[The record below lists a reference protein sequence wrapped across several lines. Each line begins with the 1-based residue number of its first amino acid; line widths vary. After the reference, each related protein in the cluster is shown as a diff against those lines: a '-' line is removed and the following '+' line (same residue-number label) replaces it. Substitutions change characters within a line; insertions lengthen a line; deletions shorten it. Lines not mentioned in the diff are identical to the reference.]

1 MKSISKTTLSHALL
15 RQGGNNSMKMSR
27 ILISFLLPLVAL
39 FLMSGCATRST
50 HHSSSVVK
58 YLYPDK
64 NEPVETSQIPSLSLP
79 LKVGVAFVPETDGRN
94 YGFTEKEKARLL
106 KEISGHFKKYEFV
119 KSIDILP
126 SAYLTP
132 AGSFANLDQISTMYG
147 IDVIAL
153 VSYDQAQFTD
163 EGLAS
168 ISYWTL
174 VGAYIV
180 PGEKNDTH
188 TMIDAAVYDIKSR
201 KMLFRA
207 PGISNIKGRAT
218 PVNLSEQLREDSM
231 DGFKVASEDMVNNLS
246 EQLELFRE
254 KVKEA
259 PQEYQI
265 NHKPGYVGGGS
276 LDAVFLI
283 SVLIMSGCWV
293 WVSRYKSA

>member
-1 MKSISKTTLSHALL
+1 
-15 RQGGNNSMKMSR
+15 MKMSR
-27 ILISFLLPLVAL
+27 TFMIILLPIVSL
-39 FLMSGCATRST
+39 FMISGCATRST

-64 NEPVETSQIPSLSLP
+64 NEPVETSQIPTLSLP
-79 LKVGVAFVPETDGRN
+79 LKVGVAFVPETAGRN
-94 YGFTEKEKARLL
+94 YGFTEKEKNQLL
-106 KEISGHFKKYEFV
+106 REISGHFKKYKFV
-119 KSIDILP
+119 KSIEILP

-132 AGSFANLDQISTMYG
+132 SGSFANLDQIRTMYG

-153 VSYDQAQFTD
+153 VSYDQTQFTD

-174 VGAYIV
+174 IGAYIV

-188 TMIDAAVYDIKSR
+188 TMVDAAVYDIKSR

-207 PGISNIKGRAT
+207 PGISHVKGKAT
-218 PVNLSEQLREDSM
+218 PVNLSEELREDSLE
-231 DGFKVASEDMVNNLS
+231 GFKVASEGLVKNLA

-265 NHKPGYVGGGS
+265 VHKPGYVGGGS
-276 LDAVFLI
+276 LDSVFLI
-283 SVLIMSGCWV
+283 SILMMGGCWV
-293 WVSRYKSA
+293 WASRCKSH